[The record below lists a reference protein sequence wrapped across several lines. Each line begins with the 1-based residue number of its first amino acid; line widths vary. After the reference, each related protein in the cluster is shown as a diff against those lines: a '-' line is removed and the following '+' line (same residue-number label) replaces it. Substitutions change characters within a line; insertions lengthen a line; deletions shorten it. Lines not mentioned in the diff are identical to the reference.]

1 MTMHKSC
8 RLFTLCSHPCRAYSN
23 RFQVHSSFL
32 WGFTAGG
39 THQKNLRGAIPSF
52 RGSSLVFFFALESVV
67 LYVMERIQIHGADIQ
82 EVQWMLVKYIPEKA
96 NTYRR
101 HQSMRRGFRKTV
113 GWDSG
118 DVGSPS
124 FTCNI
129 LTCWVAL
136 GRSFWPPISFSTVCT
151 CRHCLREIRN
161 FLGKWSASTGRFLH
175 MIW

>member
-1 MTMHKSC
+1 MFSSLPCILQSVSSSFFIFVGFYSRWHPSKKSQRC
-8 RLFTLCSHPCRAYSN
+8 HPFLQRLFIS
-23 RFQVHSSFL
+23 
-32 WGFTAGG
+32 
-39 THQKNLRGAIPSF
+39 
-52 RGSSLVFFFALESVV
+52 FFFALESVV

-82 EVQWMLVKYIPEKA
+82 EVQWSLMLVKYIPEKA

-161 FLGKWSASTGRFLH
+161 FLVKWSASTGRFLR